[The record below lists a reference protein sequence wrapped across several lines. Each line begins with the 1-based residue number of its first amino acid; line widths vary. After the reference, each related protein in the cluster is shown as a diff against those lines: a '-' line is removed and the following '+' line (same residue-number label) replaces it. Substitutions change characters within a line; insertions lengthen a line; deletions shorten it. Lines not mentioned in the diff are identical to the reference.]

1 MNKPFIPDERIK
13 HSRGPWH
20 FDAGRMNI
28 CTSEKYEW
36 VEEDDEDP
44 AYRTVIHTQSAMG
57 GDDTEAD
64 KRLLIGSPL
73 MFDLLNR
80 IAGGEEGA
88 SIRKEAQELLEEIVG

>member
-1 MNKPFIPDERIK
+1 MTQPYIDDARIK

-20 FDAGRMNI
+20 FDASRMNI
-28 CTSEKYEW
+28 CTSEKCDW

-57 GDDTEAD
+57 GDDTQAD
-64 KRLLIGSPL
+64 QRLLIGSPL

-80 IAGGEEGA
+80 IAGGEDGEA
-88 SIRKEAQELLEEIVG
+88 IRLEAQALLEDIVG